1 MTRSVSPPLPAPA
14 PWPRLMLISCAAAGS
29 APRMIATTAA
39 PVARRTQRPIAD
51 DVKLCCQDG
60 PTNSPSPVRG
70 CHKGKSVVAA
80 LPWLRDALRSVT
92 VQGGSARPSVLAR
105 QPALAWVRGAARP
118 WRRPGGATPPPAD
131 APFRRDSD
139 RPMQQKV
146 LRRRAAAEVRAQPL
160 ALARALA
167 HARLHALARVRQL
180 RGSVRARRL
189 RGSARA

>member
-70 CHKGKSVVAA
+70 CHKGNVAA
-80 LPWLRDALRSVT
+80 APPGLRAALRSVA
-92 VQGGSARPSVLAR
+92 VQGESARPSVRAP
-105 QPALAWVRGAARP
+105 QPALAWVQDAPRL
-118 WRRPGGATPPPAD
+118 WRRLDGGAQLPAD
-131 APFRRDSD
+131 VPSRRDSD
-139 RPMQQKV
+139 RRLPQKEP
-146 LRRRAAAEVRAQPL
+146 R
-160 ALARALA
+160 
-167 HARLHALARVRQL
+167 
-180 RGSVRARRL
+180 
-189 RGSARA
+189 